1 MEEEK
6 AMTNDEDI
14 LNDDNVYFLP
24 SGQALTISDTYPIS
38 ASEKSKYAIVI
49 GAIGCGKTTLI
60 SSLYQQFLFPNED
73 NEFFFAGS
81 QTIMAFEERSF
92 FTRTTSYLNEPNT
105 QRTPRGLSNNILHLR
120 LLKKDVNQF
129 INLMFIDMSGE
140 EYDNIIGN
148 IKEAEENLSIIRFA
162 KSIVVLIDGEKLAQ
176 IRERAA
182 VIQQTINLIKT
193 IFNSKLITDGAEII
207 LVISKCDLLTT
218 GEINAEELSNDIINK
233 VSMQIPDLSDR
244 LNSVCT
250 AAMPKDESV
259 VKAGYG
265 VKDLLKIIAN
275 NSPVTN
281 KIRKTNDVTSQF
293 DLWGIRS
300 GL

>member
-6 AMTNDEDI
+6 TITNDEDI
-14 LNDDNVYFLP
+14 SHDDNVYFLP
-24 SGQALTISDTYPIS
+24 SGQALTISDTYTIS

-60 SSLYQQFLFPNED
+60 SSLYQQFLFPDKD
-73 NEFFFAGS
+73 NGFLFAGS

-92 FTRTTSYLNEPNT
+92 FTRTTSYLNEPDT

-129 INLMFIDMSGE
+129 INLMLIDISGE

-182 VIQQTINLIKT
+182 TIQQTINLIKT

-207 LVISKCDLLTT
+207 LVISKYDLLAIE
-218 GEINAEELSNDIINK
+218 GINAEELSNDILNK

-244 LNSVCT
+244 LNSLYT

-265 VKDLLKIIAN
+265 VKELLKIIAN

-281 KIRKTNDVTSQF
+281 KIGKTYDVTSQF